1 MCVCVCVLAPYSP
14 STRTVI
20 VREYRFPPR
29 LTICPANKETKVKR
43 MASTGFEGKF
53 LGGGRR
59 ENYASDSE
67 EEEDFKDALDDTLKP
82 AEDGL
87 PQVWAI

>member
-1 MCVCVCVLAPYSP
+1 
-14 STRTVI
+14 
-20 VREYRFPPR
+20 
-29 LTICPANKETKVKR
+29 

-67 EEEDFKDALDDTLKP
+67 EEEDFKDALDGTLKP

-87 PQVWAI
+87 PQVWSGLGVENVIHCQSSRATLSHRSCD

>member
-1 MCVCVCVLAPYSP
+1 
-14 STRTVI
+14 
-20 VREYRFPPR
+20 
-29 LTICPANKETKVKR
+29 
-43 MASTGFEGKF
+43 MASTGFEDKF

-67 EEEDFKDALDDTLKP
+67 EEEDFKDALDDTLRP

-87 PQVWAI
+87 PQVSTCLGWSVLYLSAVYSYTEPTHTYVGWC